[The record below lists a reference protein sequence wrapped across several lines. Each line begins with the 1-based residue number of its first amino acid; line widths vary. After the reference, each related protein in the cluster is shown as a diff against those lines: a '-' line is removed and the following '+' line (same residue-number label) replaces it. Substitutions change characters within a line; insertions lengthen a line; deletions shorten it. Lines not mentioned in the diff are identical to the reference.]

1 MTSADTEANTG
12 LSPDFVDFIVFLNE
26 HKVECILVGGYA
38 LGVHGVVRAT
48 GDIDFL
54 YRRTKSNVKRLIGA
68 MIQFGAPANV
78 IDEDAL
84 MKAGIVTQFG
94 KPPQRIDL
102 LNEIDGVTFPE
113 VWKGATTA
121 RIDGQKISVIGLKEL
136 RTNKGATGRKKD
148 EEDLRQL
155 TVRAARKTPKTR

>member
-26 HKVECILVGGYA
+26 HKVECVLVGGYA

-48 GDIDFL
+48 ADIDFL
-54 YRRTKSNVKRLIGA
+54 YRRNKRNVKRLIGA
-68 MIQFGAPANV
+68 MIQFGAPASV

-113 VWKGATTA
+113 VWKGATIA
-121 RIDGQKISVIGLKEL
+121 RIDDQKISVIGLKEL
-136 RTNKGATGRKKD
+136 RTNKGATGRKQD